1 MYQPQGP
8 IARRLIWTFAGLA
21 LIAVAISV
29 GSVFA
34 VRYTESILLQVQVQA
49 ELAARSARIRSESL
63 ALTDL
68 VRRYISDPAQEPD
81 LRQRI
86 AIQRE
91 LLDGLVLEVVDLVSP
106 GDVDH
111 SMQISEIRQ
120 YLFAFG
126 SQANRVLQSYD
137 IEQNAGAQTQ
147 YQLTILVQNYQDP
160 LIRAL
165 ERFELTEAEHTTQIR
180 EETRRAVRS
189 TTYLLV
195 TVGVIVLVAAFFM
208 AREVLINIVRPLSL
222 LRKGVEEI
230 QLGHFDAPVHIR
242 SKDEMGDLARAL
254 NSMAAE
260 VRDSRAKLESHART
274 LEDQVEKRT
283 REAEKRAQ
291 QAAKL
296 STIAQNRA
304 QELER
309 MAVQAQTAAEISSFT
324 SGTLDQAVLLQHSV
338 NLIRER
344 FDMYYV
350 GLFLLDEAGQFAC
363 LRSGTGEAGK
373 QMMARQHKLP
383 VDETSLAGWAIKN
396 RQPKVVSNVQVEP
409 LHYANP
415 ALPET
420 RSEASFP
427 LISRGEVIGSLT
439 VQSVRLNAF
448 QEQDV
453 AVLQTMSAQLANAI
467 TNARLYQDLQ
477 REKLAAESANNAKSI
492 FLANMSHEI
501 RTPLNAI
508 LGFTELLQR
517 DENLSS
523 SQRANI
529 NVIHRSGDML
539 LSLINNVL
547 DLSKIEAGRM
557 MMNEQVFSLRSLL
570 TNLQEMFRLRAAEK
584 DVDLFFECDEKVP
597 TLLRTDESKL
607 RQVLLNLLSNALK
620 FTTAGQVVLRVS
632 EAAPG
637 SPSLLHFSVED
648 TGAGISPEEI
658 KGIFEPFT
666 PATSGRKLQQGT
678 GLGLAISSQLV
689 SMLGGEL
696 DVESKVGEGS
706 RFSFTIP
713 VYTIQASEAPVRRR
727 QYRIARL
734 ADGQPTYRLL
744 VVDDQPEGRQW
755 ISGVL
760 ERLGFQVREA
770 SDGKEAVEIWE
781 NWHPHLIW
789 MDMRMPGVDGHEAT
803 RQIKSTPEG
812 WRTIIIALTASAF
825 EDDRDQVLGEGCDDF
840 LLKPVGTQDLI
851 ERLERH
857 LGVVFVETGEIHEP
871 LPALFSDID
880 LAAAW
885 QNLPADWLADLRAAA
900 GEADF
905 SRAQTLANDVRAQY
919 PDLADVLDTLI
930 NNSSFAD
937 LTIGAQN
944 GQCRGR
950 AIKNL
955 LNGCPI
961 TNLETNPLQ

>member
-1 MYQPQGP
+1 MYQLQGP

-21 LIAVAISV
+21 LLAVAIA
-29 GSVFA
+29 GGA
-34 VRYTESILLQVQVQA
+34 VLAVQYTENVLMEVQMQA
-49 ELAARSARIRSESL
+49 DLAAHSARIRSESL

-68 VRRYISDPAQEPD
+68 VRRYIADPTQEPD

-91 LLDGLVLEVVDLVSP
+91 LLDGLVLEAIESTAL

-111 SMQISEIRQ
+111 SMQVSEIRQ
-120 YLFAFG
+120 YLFAFS
-126 SQANRVLQSYD
+126 SQANRVIQSYD
-137 IEQNAGAQTQ
+137 TEGGAGAQTQ

-165 ERFELTEAEHTTQIR
+165 EKFERTEAERADRIR
-180 EETRRAVRS
+180 AETRQAVRS
-189 TTYLLV
+189 TTYLLWAI
-195 TVGVIVLVAAFFM
+195 GFAVLVVAFFL
-208 AREVLINIVRPLSL
+208 AREVLTNIVRPLNL

-230 QLGHFDAPVHIR
+230 QAGHFDAPVNIR

-260 VRDSRAKLESHART
+260 VRDSRAKLETHART
-274 LEDQVEKRT
+274 LEEQVQKRT
-283 REAEKRAQ
+283 REAETRAQ

-296 STIAQNRA
+296 SAIAQNRA
-304 QELER
+304 RDLER
-309 MAVQAQTAAEISSFT
+309 MALQAQTAAEVSSFA
-324 SGTLDQAVLLQHSV
+324 SGTLDQTVLLQHSV

-344 FDMYYV
+344 FEMYYV
-350 GLFLLDEAGQFAC
+350 GLFLLDEAGRYAC

-373 QMMARQHKLP
+373 QMMFRQHKLP
-383 VDETSLAGWAIKN
+383 IDETSLTGWVIKN
-396 RQPKVVSNVQVEP
+396 RKPKIVSNVQEDP

-415 ALPET
+415 VLPET
-420 RSEASFP
+420 RSEASLP

-439 VQSVRLNAF
+439 VQSERLNAF

-557 MMNEQVFSLRSLL
+557 MMNEQVFSLRAMMG
-570 TNLQEMFRLRAAEK
+570 NLQEMFRLRAAEK
-584 DVDLFFECDEKVP
+584 DVDLVFECDEKVP

-620 FTTAGQVVLRVS
+620 FTTSGQVAVRVS

-637 SPSLLHFSVED
+637 SPALLHFLVED
-648 TGAGISPEEI
+648 TGTGISPEEI

-666 PATSGRKLQQGT
+666 QASSGRKLQQGT

-689 SMLGGEL
+689 NMLGGAL
-696 DVESKVGEGS
+696 DVESKLGEGS
-706 RFSFTIP
+706 KFSFTIP
-713 VYTIQASEAPVRRR
+713 VYIIQSSETPMRRR

-770 SDGKEAVEIWE
+770 SDGQEAVQIWE
-781 NWHPHLIW
+781 TWHPHLIW
-789 MDMRMPGVDGHEAT
+789 MDMRMPGTDGHEAT

-825 EDDRDQVLGEGCDDF
+825 EDERSQILAEGCDDF
-840 LLKPVGTQDLI
+840 LLKPVGSQDLI

-857 LGVVFVETGEIHEP
+857 LGVVFVETGEVHENLP
-871 LPALFSDID
+871 LQLSEDD
-880 LAAAW
+880 LAAVWKSLPEAW
-885 QNLPADWLADLRAAA
+885 LNDMRVAV

-905 SRAQTLANDVRAQY
+905 SRAQALVNDIRPQHAA
-919 PDLADVLDTLI
+919 LADILDMLI
-930 NNSSFAD
+930 NNFD
-937 LTIGAQN
+937 V
-944 GQCRGR
+944 RG
-950 AIKNL
+950 L
-955 LNGCPI
+955 LSMLPPPA
-961 TNLETNPLQ
+961 LASEEED

>member
-1 MYQPQGP
+1 MYRLQGP
-8 IARRLIWTFAGLA
+8 IARRLIRTFAGLA
-21 LIAVAISV
+21 LIAVTIAV
-29 GSVFA
+29 GAVLA
-34 VRYTESILLQVQVQA
+34 VRYTENMLMQVQMQA
-49 ELAARSARIRSESL
+49 DLAAHSARIRSESL

-68 VRRYISDPAQEPD
+68 VRRYIADPTQEPD

-91 LLDGLVLEVVDLVSP
+91 LLDGLVLEAIESTAP

-111 SMQISEIRQ
+111 SMQVSEIRQ
-120 YLFAFG
+120 YLFAFS
-126 SQANRVLQSYD
+126 SQANRVIQSYD
-137 IEQNAGAQTQ
+137 SENGAGAQTQ

-165 ERFELTEAEHTTQIR
+165 EKFERTEANRAIDIR
-180 EETRRAVRS
+180 EETRQAVRS
-189 TTYLLV
+189 TTYALWAI
-195 TVGVIVLVAAFFM
+195 GIAVLVVAFFL
-208 AREVLINIVRPLSL
+208 AREVLINIVKPLNL

-230 QLGHFDAPVHIR
+230 QEGHFDAPVNIR
-242 SKDEMGDLARAL
+242 TKDEMGDLARAL
-254 NSMAAE
+254 NSMASE
-260 VRDSRAKLESHART
+260 VRDSRAKLETHART
-274 LEDQVEKRT
+274 LEEQVEKRT
-283 REAEKRAQ
+283 REAETRAQ

-296 STIAQNRA
+296 SAIAQNRA
-304 QELER
+304 QDLER
-309 MAVQAQTAAEISSFT
+309 MAVQAQTAAEVSSFA
-324 SGTLDQAVLLQHSV
+324 SGTLDQTVLLQHSV

-350 GLFLLDEAGQFAC
+350 GLFLLDEAAQYAC

-383 VDETSLAGWAIKN
+383 IDETSLAGWTIIH
-396 RQPKVVSNVQVEP
+396 RQPKIVLDVQKEP
-409 LHYANP
+409 LHYSNP
-415 ALPET
+415 ALPDT
-420 RSEASFP
+420 RSEASLP

-439 VQSVRLNAF
+439 VQSERLNAF

-453 AVLQTMSAQLANAI
+453 AVLQTMTAQLANAI
-467 TNARLYQDLQ
+467 TNARLYQELQ

-517 DENLSS
+517 DENLSQ

-557 MMNEQVFSLRSLL
+557 IMNEQVFSLRAMLS
-570 TNLQEMFRLRAAEK
+570 NLQEMFRLRAAEK
-584 DVDLFFECDEKVP
+584 DVDLIFECDEKVP

-620 FTTAGQVVLRVS
+620 FTDSGQVAVRVS

-637 SPSLLHFSVED
+637 SPALLHFSVED

-666 PATSGRKLQQGT
+666 QASSGRKLQQGT

-689 SMLGGEL
+689 NMLGGAL
-696 DVESKVGEGS
+696 DVESKLGEGS
-706 RFSFTIP
+706 KFSFTIP
-713 VYTIQASEAPVRRR
+713 VYTIQASEAPMRRR

-770 SDGKEAVEIWE
+770 SDGQEAVQIWE
-781 NWHPHLIW
+781 TWHPHLIW

-825 EDDRDQVLGEGCDDF
+825 EDDRSQILAEGCDDF
-840 LLKPVGTQDLI
+840 LLKPVGSQDLI
-851 ERLERH
+851 DRLERH
-857 LGVVFVETGEIHEP
+857 LGVVFVETGEVHEYLP
-871 LPALFSDID
+871 LQLSEDD
-880 LAAAW
+880 LATVW
-885 QNLPADWLADLRAAA
+885 ESLPKDWLADMRVAA

-905 SRAQTLANDVRAQY
+905 SRAQLLVNEIRPQHAN
-919 PDLADVLDTLI
+919 LADTLDMLI
-930 NNSSFAD
+930 NNFD
-937 LTIGAQN
+937 V
-944 GQCRGR
+944 RG
-950 AIKNL
+950 L
-955 LNGCPI
+955 LSMLPPPAPVS
-961 TNLETNPLQ
+961 EEKEQ